1 MKLEAILRAAQI
13 LRAQPSYAMPLAKLH
28 TRLAEELGTD
38 AGTYAQIYL
47 QLKNRPQSFMVV
59 DSPRL
64 LDGTDYWPAQA
75 RDEYDAV
82 LDVAGLGACVRVAL
96 TEVAVQDEQPGAI
109 ALAGATMSE
118 LWNAGE
124 HDPIMRERVARA
136 TRELEEIS
144 SLLSADAE
152 AERPTIPLP
161 DPPP

>member
-13 LRAQPSYAMPLAKLH
+13 LRAQPAYAMPLAKLH
-28 TRLAEELGTD
+28 ARLAEELGTD
-38 AGTYAQIYL
+38 AGTYAQVYL

-64 LDGTDYWPAQA
+64 LAGTEYWPAQV

-82 LDVAGLGACVRVAL
+82 LEVAGLGACVRVAL
-96 TEVAVQDEQPGAI
+96 TEVVEDARSGAV
-109 ALAGATMSE
+109 ALAGATMTE
-118 LWNAGE
+118 LWNAAE
-124 HDPIMRERVARA
+124 HDSVMREYVTRA

-144 SLLSADAE
+144 SLLSMDAE

-161 DPPP
+161 DLPP

>member
-13 LRAQPSYAMPLAKLH
+13 LRAQPTYAMPLAKLH
-28 TRLAEELGTD
+28 ARLAEELGTD

-64 LDGTDYWPAQA
+64 LDGTDHWPIQV
-75 RDEYDAV
+75 REEYDVA
-82 LDVAGLGACVRVAL
+82 LEVAGLGACVRVAL
-96 TEVAVQDEQPGAI
+96 TEVAVEDAQPGAI
-109 ALAGATMSE
+109 ALAGATMTE

-124 HDPIMRERVARA
+124 HDPVMREYVTRA

-144 SLLSADAE
+144 SLLWADAE
-152 AERPTIPLP
+152 AELPTIPLP
-161 DPPP
+161 DLPP